1 MRIIKEL
8 KEDRKKYEED
18 KILMNTL
25 DENKI
30 KKEQKIN

>member
-1 MRIIKEL
+1 MRTIKEL

>member
-1 MRIIKEL
+1 MRTIKEL

-25 DENKI
+25 DENK
-30 KKEQKIN
+30 KRTKN